1 MAVKGDVPG
10 GPLKHQDLLEQVREP
25 SNSGK
30 SITGPRE
37 RVQRPG
43 GGRSPAPLENSRE
56 ASAAAAE

>member
-25 SNSGK
+25 SNNSGK

-37 RVQRPG
+37 RVQRP
-43 GGRSPAPLENSRE
+43 
-56 ASAAAAE
+56 